1 MFGRKCLFLYTHLQ
15 NPPQHQKNLLIL
27 LILLISTVSE
37 EPEFVVGLG
46 DARVKQ
52 GEPHEVSFVVSGE
65 IS

>member
-1 MFGRKCLFLYTHLQ
+1 MYIFIHSFTKCSTASEEP
-15 NPPQHQKNLLIL
+15 NNTAN
-27 LILLISTVSE
+27 LLISTVSE

-52 GEPHEVSFVVSGE
+52 GEPHEVSFVISGE